1 MAQDDSII
9 PAQFLLDLEF
19 LLYYRRSTLRTTQS
33 GPSIVRMLTPYPSN
47 YKRNPLR

>member
-9 PAQFLLDLEF
+9 PAQILLAFLLH
-19 LLYYRRSTLRTTQS
+19 YRRSTLRTTQS